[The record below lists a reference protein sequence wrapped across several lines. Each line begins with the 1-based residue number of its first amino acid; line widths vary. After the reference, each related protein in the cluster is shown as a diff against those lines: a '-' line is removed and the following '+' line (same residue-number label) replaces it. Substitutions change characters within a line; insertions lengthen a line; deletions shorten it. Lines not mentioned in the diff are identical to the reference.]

1 MKYITKEKAIEL
13 LKNMIYT
20 IMDLPKWNGHLY
32 NWYQIKTKEPLIPR
46 YISTVD
52 SGNFIGYMYVV
63 KSFLTEIREK
73 IYAESIR
80 NKYTNSTKEKY
91 ADSISKTYAN
101 SINKIYAESI
111 SVEELKSLIE
121 IIDNIINNTDFSV
134 LYNNELQIFSIGF
147 NIEENKLTESYYDLL
162 ASESR
167 QASLV
172 AIAKKDVPA
181 KHWNYLS
188 RTLTTLRKYK
198 GLISWSGTAF
208 EYLMPDI
215 NIPRYEGSLLDESC
229 KFMLLSQKEY
239 AKKLNIPWGIS
250 EAAFNVKDLKSNY
263 QYKAFGIP
271 WLGLKRGLADELV
284 VSTYGGVLAI
294 NDIPEEEIKNLK
306 HLESE
311 GMYDKYGFYE
321 SIDYTPERVEKGKTS
336 SVVKTY
342 MAHHQ
347 GLILLAINNLFN
359 NKILQKRFLENP
371 EIEAVSILLQET
383 MPEMSII
390 TKEKKEKIEKLKY
403 KDYENY
409 VITEYSKIDER
420 LITGNVIANENYT
433 IAMNQKGEG
442 VSKYKDIYINRFK
455 VTEDYSQGI
464 FFVMKNIKTKQI
476 WSSNYSFNDKKEE
489 NYQIKFMPDK
499 IEQEITKG
507 NIKSK
512 IKTTI
517 ASNEPVELRRLILEN
532 QGNEEETIEITTY
545 FEPVLSKKEQDY
557 AHPVFNNLFLIS
569 KFDEET
575 NSLVFKRKKREKN
588 TQEMY
593 LMANLSTNSETIG
606 DLEYEIS
613 EEKFIGRG
621 NLGIPNMIKNS
632 IPLSKK
638 IGLVTEPIV
647 ALKRIVKIKP
657 NEKINIDF
665 VISVGEELEK
675 VKQNLQKYKSEE
687 NVKLA
692 FELSKAKVEAESR
705 YLRIKGKDIALYQKI
720 LSYMIFDNS
729 IKSQRLKKLNLTQYK
744 QADLWKYGISGDF
757 PIMLIKIKDANDI
770 YVLKDILKAYE
781 FFRTKNI
788 QTELVILDEEKHSY
802 ENYVREEIEG
812 AILNQHMTYLKNQR
826 GGIFNLVK
834 TELSKNDIT
843 LLELVSTISINSE
856 KGSLENNIKEL
867 EEEYL
872 EKYKIIESDE
882 NNFIIKED
890 NETDIDIL
898 QNKEELKYYNEY
910 GGFSADGKEYL
921 IKVNKSN
928 RLPTVW
934 SHILANKN
942 FGTVITENMG
952 GYTWYKNSRLNRI
965 TRWENNPNYDIP
977 SEVIYL
983 KDVDTKKIWSLG
995 LNPMP
1000 DDKNYNIIYGFG
1012 YCKYIHKS
1020 DGIEQ
1025 ETEIFVPNE
1034 DNCKINIIKLK
1045 NITPNHKKIKL
1056 YYYIKPVLG
1065 EDEIKTNGYI
1075 CTSFDKNNNIIY
1087 AKSIYNT
1094 ERSSISFIS
1103 TNEKIRSYTGD
1114 NQFFTGG
1121 ENADRPTGIEKERLN
1136 NETGLGKESCMA
1148 FEIDVELESYSD
1160 KEIVLMLGAYENLI
1174 DCKNTAYKYSKISNS
1189 KQELETTKRYW
1200 KELLRKTT
1208 SIYTNR
1214 INKYIIKWMVGISN
1228 NSK

>member
-1 MKYITKEKAIEL
+1 M
-13 LKNMIYT
+13 
-20 IMDLPKWNGHLY
+20 
-32 NWYQIKTKEPLIPR
+32 
-46 YISTVD
+46 
-52 SGNFIGYMYVV
+52 
-63 KSFLTEIREK
+63 
-73 IYAESIR
+73 
-80 NKYTNSTKEKY
+80 
-91 ADSISKTYAN
+91 
-101 SINKIYAESI
+101 
-111 SVEELKSLIE
+111 
-121 IIDNIINNTDFSV
+121 
-134 LYNNELQIFSIGF
+134 
-147 NIEENKLTESYYDLL
+147 
-162 ASESR
+162 
-167 QASLV
+167 
-172 AIAKKDVPA
+172 
-181 KHWNYLS
+181 
-188 RTLTTLRKYK
+188 
-198 GLISWSGTAF
+198 
-208 EYLMPDI
+208 
-215 NIPRYEGSLLDESC
+215 
-229 KFMLLSQKEY
+229 
-239 AKKLNIPWGIS
+239 
-250 EAAFNVKDLKSNY
+250 
-263 QYKAFGIP
+263 
-271 WLGLKRGLADELV
+271 
-284 VSTYGGVLAI
+284 
-294 NDIPEEEIKNLK
+294 
-306 HLESE
+306 
-311 GMYDKYGFYE
+311 
-321 SIDYTPERVEKGKTS
+321 
-336 SVVKTY
+336 
-342 MAHHQ
+342 
-347 GLILLAINNLFN
+347 
-359 NKILQKRFLENP
+359 
-371 EIEAVSILLQET
+371 
-383 MPEMSII
+383 
-390 TKEKKEKIEKLKY
+390 
-403 KDYENY
+403 
-409 VITEYSKIDER
+409 
-420 LITGNVIANENYT
+420 
-433 IAMNQKGEG
+433 
-442 VSKYKDIYINRFK
+442 
-455 VTEDYSQGI
+455 
-464 FFVMKNIKTKQI
+464 
-476 WSSNYSFNDKKEE
+476 
-489 NYQIKFMPDK
+489 
-499 IEQEITKG
+499 
-507 NIKSK
+507 
-512 IKTTI
+512 
-517 ASNEPVELRRLILEN
+517 
-532 QGNEEETIEITTY
+532 
-545 FEPVLSKKEQDY
+545 
-557 AHPVFNNLFLIS
+557 
-569 KFDEET
+569 
-575 NSLVFKRKKREKN
+575 
-588 TQEMY
+588 
-593 LMANLSTNSETIG
+593 
-606 DLEYEIS
+606 
-613 EEKFIGRG
+613 
-621 NLGIPNMIKNS
+621 
-632 IPLSKK
+632 
-638 IGLVTEPIV
+638 
-647 ALKRIVKIKP
+647 
-657 NEKINIDF
+657 
-665 VISVGEELEK
+665 
-675 VKQNLQKYKSEE
+675 
-687 NVKLA
+687 
-692 FELSKAKVEAESR
+692 
-705 YLRIKGKDIALYQKI
+705 
-720 LSYMIFDNS
+720 
-729 IKSQRLKKLNLTQYK
+729 
-744 QADLWKYGISGDF
+744 
-757 PIMLIKIKDANDI
+757 
-770 YVLKDILKAYE
+770 
-781 FFRTKNI
+781 
-788 QTELVILDEEKHSY
+788 ILDEEKHSY

-812 AILNQHMTYLKNQR
+812 AILNQHMAYLKNQR

-834 TELSKNDIT
+834 TELNKNDIT

-1000 DDKNYNIIYGFG
+1000 DDNNYNIIYGFG

-1075 CTSFDKNNNIIY
+1075 CTNFDKNNNIIY

-1200 KELLRKTT
+1200 KELLRKIT

>member
-1 MKYITKEKAIEL
+1 
-13 LKNMIYT
+13 
-20 IMDLPKWNGHLY
+20 
-32 NWYQIKTKEPLIPR
+32 
-46 YISTVD
+46 
-52 SGNFIGYMYVV
+52 
-63 KSFLTEIREK
+63 
-73 IYAESIR
+73 
-80 NKYTNSTKEKY
+80 
-91 ADSISKTYAN
+91 
-101 SINKIYAESI
+101 
-111 SVEELKSLIE
+111 
-121 IIDNIINNTDFSV
+121 
-134 LYNNELQIFSIGF
+134 
-147 NIEENKLTESYYDLL
+147 
-162 ASESR
+162 
-167 QASLV
+167 
-172 AIAKKDVPA
+172 
-181 KHWNYLS
+181 
-188 RTLTTLRKYK
+188 
-198 GLISWSGTAF
+198 
-208 EYLMPDI
+208 
-215 NIPRYEGSLLDESC
+215 
-229 KFMLLSQKEY
+229 
-239 AKKLNIPWGIS
+239 
-250 EAAFNVKDLKSNY
+250 
-263 QYKAFGIP
+263 
-271 WLGLKRGLADELV
+271 
-284 VSTYGGVLAI
+284 
-294 NDIPEEEIKNLK
+294 
-306 HLESE
+306 
-311 GMYDKYGFYE
+311 
-321 SIDYTPERVEKGKTS
+321 
-336 SVVKTY
+336 
-342 MAHHQ
+342 
-347 GLILLAINNLFN
+347 
-359 NKILQKRFLENP
+359 
-371 EIEAVSILLQET
+371 
-383 MPEMSII
+383 
-390 TKEKKEKIEKLKY
+390 
-403 KDYENY
+403 
-409 VITEYSKIDER
+409 
-420 LITGNVIANENYT
+420 
-433 IAMNQKGEG
+433 
-442 VSKYKDIYINRFK
+442 
-455 VTEDYSQGI
+455 
-464 FFVMKNIKTKQI
+464 
-476 WSSNYSFNDKKEE
+476 
-489 NYQIKFMPDK
+489 
-499 IEQEITKG
+499 
-507 NIKSK
+507 
-512 IKTTI
+512 
-517 ASNEPVELRRLILEN
+517 
-532 QGNEEETIEITTY
+532 
-545 FEPVLSKKEQDY
+545 
-557 AHPVFNNLFLIS
+557 
-569 KFDEET
+569 
-575 NSLVFKRKKREKN
+575 
-588 TQEMY
+588 
-593 LMANLSTNSETIG
+593 MANLSTNSETIG

-812 AILNQHMTYLKNQR
+812 AILNQHMAYLKNQR

-834 TELSKNDIT
+834 TELNKNDIT

-1075 CTSFDKNNNIIY
+1075 CTNFDKNNNIIY

-1200 KELLRKTT
+1200 KELLRKIT